1 MGNRAVITTKKAG
14 VNPANSDAMGV
25 YLHWNGGRDSV
36 EAFLAYCKLKQFRS
50 PEKDNYGWARL
61 CQVIGNFF
69 GGGLS
74 IGIGPCCTLDCD
86 NLDNGTYIIEDW
98 EIVGRAYFDGRE
110 QNEYNLN
117 EMLMDIDEAQPVH
130 SQLGKD
136 FFKANEIN
144 TTSLEVGDVVY
155 VYDQVR
161 ETHIKHKVVGFKD
174 GVPFIDK
181 FGDEKMGY
189 SWNASNYINTDTVR
203 LVERWENVPA
213 F

>member
-1 MGNRAVITTKKAG
+1 MGNRAVITTRKAG
-14 VNPANSDAMGV
+14 FDPANSNAMGV

-36 EAFLAYCKLKQFRS
+36 EA
-50 PEKDNYGWARL
+50 WARL
-61 CQVIGNFF
+61 CQVIGNYF

-86 NLDNGTYIIEDW
+86 NLDNGTYIIADW
-98 EIVGRAYFDGRE
+98 EIVGRAYFEGRE

-117 EMLMDIDEAQPVH
+117 EMLMDIDDAQPVH

-136 FFKANEIN
+136 FFKAKEIN

-174 GVPFIDK
+174 GVPFVDK

-189 SWNASNYINTDTVR
+189 AWNSNNYINTDTVR
-203 LVERWENVPA
+203 LVEKGEDAPA

>member
-14 VNPANSDAMGV
+14 FDPANSDEIGV

-50 PEKDNYGWARL
+50 PENDNYGWARL
-61 CQVIGNFF
+61 CQVIGNYF

-74 IGIGPCCTLDCD
+74 IGIGPCCTLDCY
-86 NLDNGTYIIEDW
+86 NGDNGTYIIEDW

-110 QNEYNLN
+110 QNEYNLK
-117 EMLMDIDEAQPVH
+117 EMLMDIDETQPIR
-130 SQLGKD
+130 SQFGKD
-136 FFKANEIN
+136 FFKAKEVS
-144 TTSLEVGDVVY
+144 TKSLGIGDVVY
-155 VYDQVR
+155 VYDKWR
-161 ETHIKHKVVGFKD
+161 ATYSKHKVVGFKD

-181 FGDEKMGY
+181 FLDEKMGY
-189 SWNASNYINTDTVR
+189 AWNSNNYINTDTVR
-203 LVERWENVPA
+203 LVEKGEDAPA

>member
-1 MGNRAVITTKKAG
+1 MGNRAVITTRKAG
-14 VNPANSDAMGV
+14 FNPANSDAMGV

-36 EAFLAYCKLKQFRS
+36 EAFLAYCKLKKFRS
-50 PEKDNYGWARL
+50 PEHDNYGWARL
-61 CQVIGNFF
+61 CQVIGNYF

-86 NLDNGTYIIEDW
+86 NLDNGTYIIANW
-98 EIVGRAYFDGRE
+98 EIVGRAYFEGRE

-117 EMLMDIDEAQPVH
+117 EMLMDIDEAQPVR

-136 FFKANEIN
+136 FFKAKEIN

-189 SWNASNYINTDTVR
+189 AWNASNFIKTDTVR
-203 LVERWENVPA
+203 LVEKGEDVPA

>member
-1 MGNRAVITTKKAG
+1 MGNRAVITTRKAG
-14 VNPANSDAMGV
+14 VDPANSNAMGV

-50 PEKDNYGWARL
+50 PENDNYGWARL
-61 CQVIGNFF
+61 CQVIGNYF

-86 NLDNGTYIIEDW
+86 NLDNGTYIIANW
-98 EIVGRAYFDGRE
+98 EIVGRAYFEGRE

-136 FFKANEIN
+136 FFKAKEIN

-155 VYDQVR
+155 VYDRWR
-161 ETHIKHKVVGFKD
+161 ETCSKHKVVGFKD

-181 FGDEKMGY
+181 FLDEKMGY
-189 SWNASNYINTDTVR
+189 AWNENNFINTDTVR
-203 LVERWENVPA
+203 LVEKGEDAPA